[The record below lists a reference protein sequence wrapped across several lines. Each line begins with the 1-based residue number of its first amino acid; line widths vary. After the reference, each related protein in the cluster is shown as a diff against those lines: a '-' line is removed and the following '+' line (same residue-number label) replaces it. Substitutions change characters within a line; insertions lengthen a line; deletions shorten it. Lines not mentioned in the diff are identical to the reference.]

1 MSNKIWSDN
10 RLPMTILKPFGWSN
24 NRTLLQ
30 IASYW
35 SMLGLSAVLHYRKY
49 IYAKKSA
56 ELRAP
61 LHAHGNTQDLEYV
74 ETSPRSSSSSGD
86 KGKLSRPPPANEL
99 IDPETGTIATGE
111 VTEDL
116 DAIRWL
122 SSHLSSERSAAS
134 ETIENQHA

>member
-1 MSNKIWSDN
+1 
-10 RLPMTILKPFGWSN
+10 MTILKPFGWSN

-35 SMLGLSAVLHYRKY
+35 SMLGLSVILHYRKY
-49 IYAKKSA
+49 IYAKKPA

-61 LHAHGNTQDLEYV
+61 SHAHGNTQNLEHV

-86 KGKLSRPPPANEL
+86 KGKLSRPPLENEL

-116 DAIRWL
+116 DAIRRL
-122 SSHLSSERSAAS
+122 SSHLSVERSAAS